1 MTSKELIKT
10 LMTEHDVTNAEMAKT
25 LGITQ
30 AALWDRLNSKK
41 SDNTTVAKLGDM
53 LSVMGYKIVVVPDE
67 TPIPEGGYEI
77 QKTDMV
83 G

>member
-10 LMTEHDVTNAEMAKT
+10 LMTEHDITNAEMAKT

-30 AALWDRLNSKK
+30 AALWDRLNQKK

-53 LSVMGYKIVVVPDE
+53 LSVMGYKIMVVPDE
-67 TPIPEGGYEI
+67 TPIPEGGYEVD
-77 QKTDMV
+77 QTDMV

>member
-10 LMTEHDVTNAEMAKT
+10 LMTEHDITNAEMAKA

-30 AALWDRLNSKK
+30 AAFWDRLNPKK
-41 SDNTTVAKLGDM
+41 SDNTTVTKLNAM
-53 LSVMGYKIVVVPDE
+53 LSIMGYKIVVIPDDLAVPDE
-67 TPIPEGGYEI
+67 GYE
-77 QKTDMV
+77 V

>member
-10 LMTEHDVTNAEMAKT
+10 LMTEHDITNAEMAKA

-30 AALWDRLNSKK
+30 AAFWDRLNPKK
-41 SDNTTVAKLGDM
+41 SDNTTVTKLNAM
-53 LSVMGYKIVVVPDE
+53 LSIMGYKIVVIPDDLPVPDE
-67 TPIPEGGYEI
+67 GYE
-77 QKTDMV
+77 V

>member
-10 LMTEHDVTNAEMAKT
+10 LMTEHDITNAEMAKT

-30 AALWDRLNSKK
+30 AALWDRLNQKK

-67 TPIPEGGYEI
+67 TPIPEGGYE
-77 QKTDMV
+77 V